1 MNFLLSDLPLDLI
14 HDKIGAYLLEDPNK
28 TIHKIFKNRKDD
40 DLQILL
46 FGEVKDLTYINM
58 CNGRTPI
65 DYPMNNKLKNYVNRI
80 LKVKGSIKTCEKM
93 KVNFYKDLNYFF
105 PVEKLNIIFLNKE
118 DKYVASID
126 KKVYYLYPMGFFDEY
141 ILSYRHNN
149 EWIEQEIDRK
159 KKLSSK
165 RMIKYMTKL
174 KKNISKK
181 IL

>member
-80 LKVKGSIKTCEKM
+80 LKAKGSIKTCEKM

-105 PVEKLNIIFLNKE
+105 PVDKLNIIFLNKE

-126 KKVYYLYPMGFFDEY
+126 KKVYYRYPLGFFYEY

-149 EWIEQEIDRK
+149 EWIEQEIDQK
-159 KKLSSK
+159 KKSI
-165 RMIKYMTKL
+165 IKEYE
-174 KKNISKK
+174 K
-181 IL
+181 IHYEIKEKYF